1 MSKENVKKMFDKISK
16 DAELQKKYVASM
28 QAHRKDA
35 EKLLAEKLIELG
47 KTSGFVFSNEDLM
60 AARAELA
67 DKANSNKE
75 LSDGDLANVAGG
87 NVGQKTQIGITSL
100 VTFGIGCMV
109 IGIIS
114 AANEGQAKG
123 SCGDKLSTTAK
134 C

>member
-67 DKANSNKE
+67 DKTNSNKE

-87 NVGQKTQIGITSL
+87 NAGPKIAVGFTSL
-100 VTFGIGCMV
+100 LSLGIGCMA

-114 AANEGQAKG
+114 AVNEGYTKG